1 MSRKKIELRS
11 SARPT
16 TPVTASVWIGCT
28 ANRKVEMEATEEA
41 FEVETEATLAF
52 EEENDL
58 VAFEV
63 VKDERK
69 RW

>member
-1 MSRKKIELRS
+1 VSRKKIELRS

-41 FEVETEATLAF
+41 FEVETEATTF
-52 EEENDL
+52 EEKNDL

>member
-1 MSRKKIELRS
+1 
-11 SARPT
+11 
-16 TPVTASVWIGCT
+16 
-28 ANRKVEMEATEEA
+28 MEATVD

>member
-1 MSRKKIELRS
+1 VSRKKIELRS

-28 ANRKVEMEATEEA
+28 ANRKVEMEATEA
-41 FEVETEATLAF
+41 FEVETEATTF

-58 VAFEV
+58 AAFEV

>member
-1 MSRKKIELRS
+1 VSRKKIELRS

-28 ANRKVEMEATEEA
+28 ANRKVEMEATLA